1 MGWLRVSR
9 SRNALLS
16 SGSPLP
22 IALGLVRCSAEDGT
36 IRSRPPELGPEKQ
49 RASRRTTVATTPG
62 STFDDPIIGTDRVD
76 FIDAGTGDDT
86 ILAAS
91 GNDLV
96 VGGDGD
102 DTIDAGAGNDAIF
115 GGAGHD
121 VIDGGDG
128 GDVLDGGAGDDTMT
142 GGAGNDRLFGGGG
155 SDTLVGGAGDDVLDG
170 GSGND
175 TLIGGSGNDTFVF
188 TSGGGKDVVLDFS
201 NGDILHIPKTINGLA
216 VITPADLPNNVTS
229 VKGNAVID
237 LGNGDSITLV
247 GIKAEDVQANPSGH
261 IVIV

>member
-1 MGWLRVSR
+1 M
-9 SRNALLS
+9 A
-16 SGSPLP
+16 
-22 IALGLVRCSAEDGT
+22 T
-36 IRSRPPELGPEKQ
+36 I
-49 RASRRTTVATTPG
+49 PG
-62 STFDDPIIGTDRVD
+62 STFDDLIIGTDRGD
-76 FIDAGTGDDT
+76 FIDAGAGDDT
-86 ILAAS
+86 ILAVS

-102 DTIDAGAGNDAIF
+102 DTICAGAGNDAIF

-128 GDVLDGGAGDDTMT
+128 GDVLDGGAG
-142 GGAGNDRLFGGGG
+142 
-155 SDTLVGGAGDDVLDG
+155 S
-170 GSGND
+170 D

-216 VITPADLPNNVTS
+216 VITPADLANNVTS

-247 GIKAEDVQANPSGH
+247 GIKAENVQANPSGH

>member
-1 MGWLRVSR
+1 M
-9 SRNALLS
+9 A
-16 SGSPLP
+16 
-22 IALGLVRCSAEDGT
+22 T
-36 IRSRPPELGPEKQ
+36 I
-49 RASRRTTVATTPG
+49 PG
-62 STFDDPIIGTDRVD
+62 STFDDLIIGTDRGD
-76 FIDAGTGDDT
+76 FIDAGAGDDT
-86 ILAAS
+86 ILAVS

-102 DTIDAGAGNDAIF
+102 DTICAAA
-115 GGAGHD
+115 
-121 VIDGGDG
+121 
-128 GDVLDGGAGDDTMT
+128 
-142 GGAGNDRLFGGGG
+142 
-155 SDTLVGGAGDDVLDG
+155 
-170 GSGND
+170 GND

-216 VITPADLPNNVTS
+216 VITPADLANNVTS